1 MNDRSDRDSDR
12 RTSERIADRLVHPRD
27 DGRGN
32 RHDDGLSD
40 TGPLVPPQRA
50 DAVPSGTGAA
60 HDGAAHGPSGTGTAH
75 DDAPVGRP
83 GDLPDAEPPATDADR
98 AVAAGSAASG
108 ARAASPDPA
117 HSGAEYAA
125 VPDGAAGDRTASTLP
140 APDGPPH
147 GSTPVPEPS
156 APRSSTRLSLLDED
170 PEDVRRRWQE
180 VQVGFVDDP
189 RRAVERADSLLDEMT
204 TAIRSAL
211 EARASDL
218 QSRWKNA
225 EQADTELLRTA
236 LRDYR
241 SVLEQL
247 LELSAPSTASGGAS
261 APSPVSPM
269 SSGKR

>member
-1 MNDRSDRDSDR
+1 MNDRPDRDSDR

-40 TGPLVPPQRA
+40 TGPLVPPPRA
-50 DAVPSGTGAA
+50 DAVPSGTGTA
-60 HDGAAHGPSGTGTAH
+60 HASGTGAAHGPSGTGAAH
-75 DDAPVGRP
+75 DDAPAGRP

-108 ARAASPDPA
+108 GAHAANPDPA

-125 VPDGAAGDRTASTLP
+125 VPDGATGDRTTS
-140 APDGPPH
+140 DGPLH
-147 GSTPVPEPS
+147 ESSPVPEPS
-156 APRSSTRLSLLDED
+156 APRSSARLSLLDED

-189 RRAVERADSLLDEMT
+189 RRAVERADSLLDEVT
-204 TAIRSAL
+204 AAIRSAL

-218 QSRWKNA
+218 RSRWKNA

-247 LELSAPSTASGGAS
+247 LELSAPSTASGGAP
-261 APSPVSPM
+261 APSPASPM
-269 SSGKR
+269 SSRKR